1 VLIGKQ
7 AWFSYLQ
14 AKPHSGKAQARE
26 ACPHSKF
33 LSKGYSWVNLPHT
46 ESDLLI
52 FPAKLGPTKERVNMS
67 SLSVLKAALEKLEA
81 RDLEGF
87 LAMLTE
93 DCVIMKDNGEVVA
106 HGSAALRS
114 FYTPIFT
121 GQETLTITIT
131 DEFETGSIV
140 AVRESNKDMSVNG
153 ELKDVDTVWIYRI
166 SSGKIAYMHVF
177 SPDAEASEALDS
189 VTL

>member
-1 VLIGKQ
+1 
-7 AWFSYLQ
+7 
-14 AKPHSGKAQARE
+14 
-26 ACPHSKF
+26 
-33 LSKGYSWVNLPHT
+33 
-46 ESDLLI
+46 
-52 FPAKLGPTKERVNMS
+52 MS
-67 SLSVLKAALEKLEA
+67 SLSVLKGALEKVEA

-106 HGSAALRS
+106 NGSAELRN

-121 GQETLTITIT
+121 GQDTLTITIT

-166 SSGKIAYMHVF
+166 ASGKIAYMHVF